1 MILLDG
7 KATAQKVRAELKNE
21 IERRKE
27 KDPLFQLSLTVILV
41 GNDPASQVYVNNKI
55 KACAK
60 VGITSGLV
68 TLPET
73 ATESEIIAEIEKLN
87 ADNSVDGIL
96 LQLPLPKGLDET
108 KIINRI
114 SPLKDV
120 DGLTYLQQGM
130 LYGGNKQIAPC
141 TPSGVMRLLDEYNI
155 DCKGKNVVMIGRSIL
170 VGKPLFELFLDR
182 NATVTVCHSK
192 TKNLSEYTRNADIIA
207 VAVGRPEMLKGED
220 VKEGAVIID
229 IGINRTES
237 GLKGDVDFESV
248 KQKASYITPVPGG
261 VGPMTIAM
269 LLQNTLIAH
278 DLRVCEK

>member
-73 ATESEIIAEIEKLN
+73 ATENEIIAEIEKLN

-229 IGINRTES
+229 IGINRTEI

-278 DLRVCEK
+278 DLRVCDK

>member
-21 IERRKE
+21 IEKRKE

-192 TKNLSEYTRNADIIA
+192 TKNLSEITRNADIIA

-269 LLQNTLIAH
+269 LLQNTFIAH

>member
-21 IERRKE
+21 IEKRKE

-60 VGITSGLV
+60 VGINSGLV

>member
-21 IERRKE
+21 IEKRKE

-60 VGITSGLV
+60 VGITSGFV

-120 DGLTYLQQGM
+120 DGLTYSQQGM